1 MGVDKSK
8 IIIENKSLIEI
19 AVENLIQ
26 ADITEIIISVRSQEQ
41 AGDMISL
48 FGNKITT
55 IIDQEKGQGIWD
67 VLKFALP
74 PNQIVQILPVDSP
87 WFDSNAIQ
95 LMEREFKKNQEI
107 IGVVPWSDNGPE
119 PLLMQINSSKFL
131 NLISNKNPMPLR
143 KLVDNDDFQ
152 AIDSKIIEN
161 EIGHENALR
170 NLNRPGD
177 LIF

>member
-19 AVENLIQ
+19 AVENFIQ
-26 ADITEIIISVRSQEQ
+26 AEITEIFISVRCQEQ
-41 AGDMISL
+41 AEEMMNL

-55 IIDQEKGQGIWD
+55 IIDQEKSQGIWD

-95 LMEREFKKNQEI
+95 LLERIFKEHSEI
-107 IGVVPWSDNGPE
+107 IGVVPWSDKGPE
-119 PLLMQINSSKFL
+119 PLLMQVNSSKFL
-131 NLISNKNPMPLR
+131 NLISKKIPIPLR
-143 KLVDNDDFQ
+143 KLVDCDDFQ
-152 AIDSKIIEN
+152 PIDSKIIEN

-170 NLNRPGD
+170 NLNHPKD

>member
-55 IIDQEKGQGIWD
+55 IIDQEKSQGIWD

>member
-41 AGDMISL
+41 AGEMISL
-48 FGNKITT
+48 FENKITT
-55 IIDQEKGQGIWD
+55 IIDQENGQGIWD

-131 NLISNKNPMPLR
+131 NLISNKSPMPLR
-143 KLVDNDDFQ
+143 KLVDNNDFQ